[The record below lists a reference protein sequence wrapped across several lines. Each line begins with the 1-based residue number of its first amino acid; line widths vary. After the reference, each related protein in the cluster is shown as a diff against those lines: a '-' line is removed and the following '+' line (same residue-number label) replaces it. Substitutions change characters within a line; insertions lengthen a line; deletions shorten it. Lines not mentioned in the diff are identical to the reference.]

1 MKRRTELSYRIA
13 AIDGSDPI
21 GLLLALY
28 DTLSGNLRRASAA
41 QRAGNIELRCAELN
55 HAYMVLGQLE
65 SWVDPDR
72 DKKLAD
78 SLAMFYAFLRDRM
91 FSASL
96 SQSAM
101 EFDALVEM
109 VSQVRTTWQQRATS
123 LALELSQSGSSEAQL
138 LRGHGAAQAHVSLSR
153 TA

>member
-1 MKRRTELSYRIA
+1 MNRRTELSYRIA
-13 AIDGSDPI
+13 AVDASDPI

-28 DTLSGNLRRASAA
+28 DTLSGNLRRAAAA
-41 QRAGNIELRCAELN
+41 QRDGDIGRRCSELN

-65 SWVDPDR
+65 SWADQDR
-72 DKKLAD
+72 DKRLTE
-78 SLAMFYAFLRDRM
+78 SLAIFYAYIRDRM

-96 SQSAM
+96 SQSASG
-101 EFDALVEM
+101 FDALVEM

-123 LALELSQSGSSEAQL
+123 LTLEVSQSGPSEAPLIQD
-138 LRGHGAAQAHVSLSR
+138 RAAVRPHVALSR